1 MKRAMIAAATVV
13 SLGAA
18 LGACSK
24 GGDLNHGGSVT
35 VNGGKTTLS
44 KTLPANLPSYVKIYP
59 GAVITAVVQNQGAG
73 GIIAFD
79 VTDPPEKVMDFYK
92 QDAAEA
98 KLGDGIDS
106 WALNQDHTGGH
117 VVMWNGTGDK
127 RSLTTTVEVKDGK
140 THVGLVYGAS

>member
-1 MKRAMIAAATVV
+1 MKRALIAAVPALC
-13 SLGAA
+13 LGLA
-18 LGACSK
+18 LAACSK
-24 GGDLNHGGSVT
+24 GGDINHGGSIS

-44 KTLPANLPSYVKIYP
+44 KTLPTNLPSYVKIYP

-79 VTDPPEKVMDFYK
+79 VTDPPETVMDFYK
-92 QDAAEA
+92 KDAADA

-106 WALNQDHTGGH
+106 WALNKDHAGGH
-117 VVMWNGTGDK
+117 VVMWNGSGDK